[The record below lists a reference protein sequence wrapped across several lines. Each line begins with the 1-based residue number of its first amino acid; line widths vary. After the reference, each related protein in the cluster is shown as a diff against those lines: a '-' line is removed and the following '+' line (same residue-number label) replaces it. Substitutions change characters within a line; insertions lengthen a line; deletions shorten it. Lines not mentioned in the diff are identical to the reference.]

1 MIVTPDTLD
10 WTDFGLGVYLALGGT
25 AGLVLFLV
33 GLIATVM
40 AIPARY
46 DPAMRIKQWLDRK

>member
-10 WTDFGLGVYLALGGT
+10 WSDFGFGVYAALGGSI
-25 AGLVLFLV
+25 GLVLFLT